1 MRSTRSTH
9 TRRLALTP
17 GLLSAALLGM
27 ATLGGANGLDDW
39 PTFLGPD
46 QNAKSTEPLGL
57 PWPAAGPPVRWSVKL
72 HDTYAAPTVA
82 GGGVFV
88 NDRVGDVVRL
98 SRLDPNNGKVV
109 WSSEAPTDYVDQF
122 DFGEGPRAAP
132 VYDAGE
138 PGAEGPRA
146 LNRVYT
152 LGADGRLRGQ
162 NAENGDVLWEVM
174 TNDRFGVVQNFFGAA
189 STPVIYGDLL
199 LVNVGGSP
207 PGDWDNHTKQVE
219 PNGTGIVAFDKL
231 SGDVVYRNLRDL
243 ASYASLTVR
252 KLAGKERLI
261 AFARSGL
268 WVLDPATGKVLGEA
282 PWRAERAYSVNAAT
296 PVVVGDEIFVT
307 ESYERGGALFRW
319 KEDAPNAKARL
330 EPIWSDAER
339 RRRQSMAAHWNTP
352 IFHQGFLYGSH
363 GEKSGSAEL
372 RCVEWATGEVRW
384 KHRGLRRSNALYAD
398 GHLVVLGE
406 YGELVVVRATPEAY
420 REVGRYALED
430 RSGGDPVPM
439 LRHPA
444 WNAPVLSDGVLYLAG
459 ADRLVALDLP
469 VD

>member
-1 MRSTRSTH
+1 MKRSFGGS
-9 TRRLALTP
+9 LATSLTI
-17 GLLSAALLGM
+17 
-27 ATLGGANGLDDW
+27 ATIATASLAVAEDW

-46 QNAKSTEPLGL
+46 QNAKSAEPLGL
-57 PWPAAGPPVRWSVKL
+57 PWPEAGPPVRWSVKL

-88 NDRVGDVVRL
+88 HDRVGDVAKL
-98 SRLDPNNGKVV
+98 SRLDPNDGSVV
-109 WSSEAPTDYVDQF
+109 WSTEAPTDYVDQF

-132 VYDAGE
+132 VFDAGE
-138 PGAEGPRA
+138 EGSEGARGLDRI
-146 LNRVYT
+146 YT

-162 NAENGDVLWEVM
+162 DAASGEVLWEVM
-174 TNDRFGVVQNFFGAA
+174 TNERFGVVQNFFGAA
-189 STPVIYGDLL
+189 STPVIYDDLL

-207 PGDWDNHTKQVE
+207 PGDWDNHAGRIE
-219 PNGTGIVAFDKL
+219 PNGTGIVAFDKFT
-231 SGDVVYRNLRDL
+231 GDIAYRTLREL

-252 KLAGKERLI
+252 KLAGKDRLL

-268 WVLDPATGKVLGEA
+268 WVLEPATGKVIGEA
-282 PWRAERAYSVNAAT
+282 PWRAERIYSVNAST

-319 KEDAPNAKARL
+319 KEDAANAKARL
-330 EPIWSDAER
+330 ELVWSDAER

-352 IFHQGFLYGSH
+352 VFHQGVLYGSH

-372 RCVEWATGEVRW
+372 RAVVWTTGEVRW
-384 KHRGLRRSNALYAD
+384 KHRGLRRSNVLYAD

-406 YGELVVVRATPEAY
+406 YGDLVVVRATPEAY
-420 REVGRYALED
+420 REVGRYKLED
-430 RSGGDPVPM
+430 RSGGDAVPM

-444 WNAPVLSDGVLYLAG
+444 WNAPVLSNGVLYLAG

>member
-1 MRSTRSTH
+1 MDGSLIGILGRGSAVAV
-9 TRRLALTP
+9 LAI
-17 GLLSAALLGM
+17 GLCSSPARAV
-27 ATLGGANGLDDW
+27 DDW

-46 QNAKSTEPLGL
+46 QNAKSAEPLGL
-57 PWPAAGPPVRWSVKL
+57 PWPAAGPPVRWTVEL

-88 NDRVGDVVRL
+88 HDRVGDVAKL
-98 SRLDPNNGKVV
+98 SRLDPKNGRVV
-109 WSSEAPTDYVDQF
+109 WSSDAPTDYVDEF
-122 DFGEGPRAAP
+122 DFGGGPRAAP
-132 VYDAGE
+132 VFDPGQA
-138 PGAEGPRA
+138 GAEGARA
-146 LNRVYT
+146 LDRVYT

-162 NAENGDVLWEVM
+162 NAATGEVLWEVM
-174 TNDRFGVVQNFFGAA
+174 TNERFGVVQNFFGAA

-207 PGDWDNHTKQVE
+207 PGDWDNHAGRIE
-219 PNGTGIVAFDKL
+219 PNGTGIVAFDKF
-231 SGDVVYRNLRDL
+231 SGDIEYRSLQDL

-252 KLAGKERLI
+252 PLAGRDRLL

-282 PWRAERAYSVNAAT
+282 PWRAERTYSVNAAT
-296 PVVVGDEIFVT
+296 PVVRGNEIFVT

-319 KEDAPNAKARL
+319 REDASDAKARL
-330 EPIWSDAER
+330 DLVWSDAER
-339 RRRQSMAAHWNTP
+339 RRKQSLAAHWNTP
-352 IFHQGFLYGSH
+352 VLHQGFLYGSH

-372 RCVEWATGEVRW
+372 RCVDWATGEVKW
-384 KHRGLRRSNALYAD
+384 KHRGLRRSNLLYAD

-406 YGELVVVRATPEAY
+406 YGDLVVVEATPEAY
-420 REVGRYALED
+420 REVGRYTLED
-430 RSGGDPVPM
+430 RSGGESVPL

-444 WNAPVLSDGVLYLAG
+444 WNAPVLSNGVLYLAG